1 MRHYGDITIPLEF
14 WGRDEVYHVT
24 EVKKRKLD
32 DLDIMALRYV
42 AQELFGYDDIFDIGG
57 KYVVNNELFVCDNEL
72 WLNGGKGYEFALWK
86 DWIDPETGELLSE
99 DDQWIA
105 KSLYMDKNRR
115 IILKVALTKLGDFV
129 DFMVY

>member
-24 EVKKRKLD
+24 EVEKKNLD
-32 DLDIMALRYV
+32 DRDIMALRYV

-57 KYVVNNELFVCDNEL
+57 KYVVHGGLFVCDNEL
-72 WLNGGKGYEFALWK
+72 WLDNGNGYEIVLFR
-86 DWIDPETGELLSE
+86 DWVDPETGKLLSE
-99 DDQWIA
+99 CDQWIA
-105 KSLYMDKNRR
+105 KSLYMDINRR
-115 IILKVALTKLGDFV
+115 IILKIALKKLGEFV